1 MEDGDCGANTPRAQ
15 NRAVKEPKNVPGN
28 ATTRN
33 LNTKEMIV
41 KEKLF
46 KAEIASW
53 KTVFTIFSFHFIP
66 IKCIRVFELD

>member
-46 KAEIASW
+46 KAEIAS
-53 KTVFTIFSFHFIP
+53 
-66 IKCIRVFELD
+66 